1 MEDISQKKA
10 NNDTMGLDSVCVHGH
25 FYQPPRED
33 PLSGLI
39 PDEVGAAPY
48 RNWNERIHSECYR
61 PNAIL
66 GNFEK
71 ISFNI
76 GPTLFIWMETYDP
89 ETYNAIIRQEK
100 QNYKLNGVGNGMAQP
115 YNHVILPLANK
126 RDKIT
131 QIKWGIA
138 DFEHRFGHRPI
149 GMWLPETAADL
160 ETLAYLSDN
169 QIEFTILAPW
179 QVEFPDGKAEDR
191 PYLVELP
198 GNRKPMKVFLYNRDL
213 STMVSFVSDTTRNAE
228 FFVKQGLV
236 PTFTAPNG
244 DHNRITLIASDGEV
258 YGHHKSFRDKFL
270 AHLLNGA
277 LHKSNLEITYPGLW
291 LLNNPPVDFVNL
303 HEYTSWSCHHGV
315 IRWMGECDCTLGAK
329 WKAPLRWGLDKLA
342 ESLDH
347 QYQIY
352 MRQFT
357 RRIWQLRNAYIHV
370 MLGQL
375 AIEDLLDQYISR
387 SLTKTEIKLIGML
400 LAAQYERQRIFTSC
414 GWFFDQF
421 HRIEPQNNL
430 AYAAQAVWL
439 TKQVTG
445 IDLRPKALALLR
457 KVKDQRTGLRGDTVF
472 AERYQRT
479 RDFAEEDISYFN
491 PSSSFST

>member
-1 MEDISQKKA
+1 MENIFYKKA
-10 NNDTMGLDSVCVHGH
+10 KNSQMGLKAVSVHGH

-39 PDEVGAAPY
+39 PDEVGAEPY

-61 PNAIL
+61 PNAAL

-76 GPTLFIWMETYDP
+76 GPTLLKWMESFDP
-89 ETYNAIIRQEK
+89 ETYQAIISQERK
-100 QNYKLNGVGNGMAQP
+100 TFVNNGVGNGMAQP
-115 YNHVILPLANK
+115 YHHIILPLANK

-131 QIKWGIA
+131 QIKWGLA
-138 DFEHRFGHRPI
+138 DFEHRFGHNPS
-149 GMWLPETAADL
+149 GMWLPETAVDL
-160 ETLAYLSDN
+160 DTLSLLSDN
-169 QIEFTILAPW
+169 NVEFTILAPW
-179 QVEFPDGKAEDR
+179 QVKLPEGLREDQ

-198 GNRKPMKVFLYNRDL
+198 GDRNPITVFLYQQEL
-213 STMVSFVSDTTRNAE
+213 STMVSFISETTRNAE
-228 FFVKQGLV
+228 DFVTRGVIPAFKSM
-236 PTFTAPNG
+236 NG
-244 DHNRITLIASDGEV
+244 DPNRITLIASDGEV

-270 AHLLNGA
+270 SHLLNGA
-277 LHKSNLEITYPGLW
+277 LTQNNLEITYPGYW
-291 LLNNPPVDFVNL
+291 LKKIPAQKFVTLN
-303 HEYTSWSCHHGV
+303 EYTSWSCFHGV
-315 IRWMGECDCTLGAK
+315 VRWMGECDCTLGAK

-342 ESLDH
+342 DSIDE
-347 QYQIY
+347 QYQVY
-352 MRQFT
+352 LRQYT

-375 AIEDLLDQYISR
+375 SLPELLKQFISD
-387 SLTKTEIKLIGML
+387 SLTDKEIKRIGML

-414 GWFFDQF
+414 GWFFDHF
-421 HRIEPQNNL
+421 HRIEPQNNI

-445 IDLRPKALALLR
+445 IDLRANALALLR
-457 KVKDQRTGLRGDTVF
+457 KVKDQHTGLRGDTVF

-479 RDFAEEDISYFN
+479 EDFAEEDISYFN
-491 PSSSFST
+491 PSSNFST

>member
-1 MEDISQKKA
+1 MENINQEKA
-10 NNDTMGLDSVCVHGH
+10 NNHTMGLDAVCIHGH

-39 PDEVGAAPY
+39 PDEIGAEPY

-66 GNFEK
+66 ENFEK

-76 GPTLFIWMETYDP
+76 GPTLFKWMESHDP
-89 ETYNAIIRQEK
+89 ETYNAIISQERR
-100 QNYKLNGVGNGMAQP
+100 NFEHHGVGNGMAQP

-138 DFEHRFGHRPI
+138 DFEYRFGHSPV
-149 GMWLPETAADL
+149 GMWLPETAVDL

-169 QIEFTILAPW
+169 QIQFTILAPW
-179 QVEFPDGKAEDR
+179 QVDFPAGKTDNQA
-191 PYLVELP
+191 YLVALP
-198 GNRKPMKVFLYNRDL
+198 GNRKPMTVFLYNQDL
-213 STMVSFVSDTTRNAE
+213 STMVSFISETTRNAE
-228 FFVKQGLV
+228 YFVSKRLL
-236 PTFTAPNG
+236 PSFTSPNG

-277 LHKSNLEITYPGLW
+277 LHKSNLKMTYPGLW
-291 LLNNPPVDFVNL
+291 LEMNPAVDFVRL
-303 HEYTSWSCHHGV
+303 HEFSSWSCHHGV
-315 IRWMGECDCTLGAK
+315 VRWMGECDCTPGAN
-329 WKAPLRWGLDKLA
+329 WKAPLKWGLDKLA
-342 ESLDH
+342 DSLDH
-347 QYQIY
+347 QYQVY

-357 RRIWQLRNAYIHV
+357 RRIWQLRNAYIQV
-370 MLGQL
+370 MLGQMEI
-375 AIEDLLDQYISR
+375 AELLDQFVNR
-387 SLTKTEIKLIGML
+387 SLSKLEINQIGML

-421 HRIEPQNNL
+421 HRIEPQNNI

-445 IDLRPKALALLR
+445 TDLRSTALALLR

-472 AERYQRT
+472 AERYHRT
-479 RDFAEEDISYFN
+479 EDFAEEDISYFN
-491 PSSSFST
+491 PSSNFST

>member
-1 MEDISQKKA
+1 
-10 NNDTMGLDSVCVHGH
+10 MGLDAVCVHGH

-48 RNWNERIHSECYR
+48 RNWNERIHAECYR
-61 PNAIL
+61 PNALL
-66 GNFEK
+66 GNYEK

-76 GPTLFIWMETYDP
+76 GPTLFKWMESYDP
-89 ETYNAIIRQEK
+89 TTYEAIITQERHTY
-100 QNYKLNGVGNGMAQP
+100 QQNGVGNGMAQP

-138 DFEHRFGHRPI
+138 DFEHRFGHQPN
-149 GMWLPETAADL
+149 GMWLPETAVDL
-160 ETLAYLSDN
+160 ETLAYMADN
-169 QIEFTILAPW
+169 QIQFTILAPW
-179 QVEFPDGKAEDR
+179 QVELPVGQAEDQ
-191 PYLVELP
+191 PYLIALP
-198 GNRKPMKVFLYNRDL
+198 GNRKPMTVFLYHRDL
-213 STMVSFVSDTTRNAE
+213 STKVSFVSESTRNAE
-228 FFVKQGLV
+228 YFVNQGLV
-236 PTFTAPNG
+236 PIFTTPNG
-244 DHNRITLIASDGEV
+244 THNRITLIASDGEV

-270 AHLLNGA
+270 AHLLDGA
-277 LHKSNLEITYPGLW
+277 LHQSDLEITYPGLW
-291 LLNNPPVDFVNL
+291 LLHHPPEKFVKL
-303 HEYTSWSCHHGV
+303 SEYTSWSCHHGV
-315 IRWMGECDCTLGAK
+315 VRWMGECDCTLGAK
-329 WKAPLRWGLDKLA
+329 WKAPLRWGLDRLA

-347 QYQIY
+347 QYQLY
-352 MRQFT
+352 MRRYT

-370 MLGQL
+370 LLGQM
-375 AIEDLLDQYISR
+375 DLETLLMKYTSEPM
-387 SLTKTEIKLIGML
+387 TVTEIENISML

-414 GWFFDQF
+414 GWFFDHF
-421 HRIEPQNNL
+421 HRIEPQNNI

-445 IDLRPKALALLR
+445 TDLKPKALALLR

-479 RDFAEEDISYFN
+479 QDFSEEDISYFN